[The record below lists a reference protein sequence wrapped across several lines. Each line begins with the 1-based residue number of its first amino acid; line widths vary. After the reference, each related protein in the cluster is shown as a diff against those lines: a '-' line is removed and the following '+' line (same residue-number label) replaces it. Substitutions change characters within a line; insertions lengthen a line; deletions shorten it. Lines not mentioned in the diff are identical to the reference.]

1 MRSSEQRHI
10 GDPVL
15 GRSHVILPIHL
26 RMANSRSHVILP
38 ILRMAD
44 SRSHVILPIHLRMAD
59 SRLHVILNLSD
70 KDR

>member
-26 RMANSRSHVILP
+26 RMANSRSHVIL
-38 ILRMAD
+38 
-44 SRSHVILPIHLRMAD
+44 
-59 SRLHVILNLSD
+59 NLSD